1 MIQKEH
7 VKFFNLP
14 FIEGE
19 EFYTKEYLCNKGAYY
34 GDFFNSYKS
43 TYFIGYK
50 GEVFEITVTQAQLT
64 YGFVY
69 QFKVRSLFSPYQ
81 KCFYCQ
87 CFDDYEAKTR
97 FIKNFKGSLL
107 TPMEAYK

>member
-14 FIEGE
+14 FIERE

-34 GDFFNSYKS
+34 GDFLYSYKS

-50 GEVFEITVTQAQLT
+50 GEVFEITVSQAQYT
-64 YGFVY
+64 NDFGY
-69 QFKVRSLFSPYQ
+69 QFEVRSILSSYQ
-81 KCFYCQ
+81 KYFYCQ
-87 CFDDYEAKTR
+87 SKTQ
-97 FIKNFKGSLL
+97 FIKNFKSSLR